1 MRISPPLPYSLLLLA
16 MACATVNADEP
27 APLQPPST
35 ASTVG
40 SPATGSSAADIR
52 VQLIASQRTVLSSE
66 LAGKIISLDVK
77 EGESFKKGER
87 LVAFDCAIHQARLNH
102 STAAESAASKK
113 LMIAKRLDQLQSI
126 SVADVAQA
134 EAALAMA
141 RAESGVGRVMLQR
154 CSISAP
160 FSGRIAERK
169 VQPGEYVAEG
179 KELLAIYD
187 NSAFDVELIAPS
199 RWLTW
204 LKPGSRFQ
212 VSLDETGKS
221 YPAEVVRMG
230 SVIDPLS
237 QSVKV
242 FGRIAAS
249 DASLLPGM
257 SGTAQLAPPIVSAK

>member
-1 MRISPPLPYSLLLLA
+1 M
-16 MACATVNADEP
+16 
-27 APLQPPST
+27 QPPS
-35 ASTVG
+35 ANST
-40 SPATGSSAADIR
+40 PGSSSTDIR
-52 VQLIASQRTVLSSE
+52 VQLSASQRTVLSSE
-66 LAGKIISLDVK
+66 LAGKIISLDIK

-102 STAAESAASKK
+102 SAAAESAASKK
-113 LMIAKRLDQLQSI
+113 LSIAKRLDQLQSI
-126 SVADVAQA
+126 SVSDVAQA
-134 EAALAMA
+134 EAALTMA

-154 CSISAP
+154 CNINAP
-160 FSGRIAERK
+160 FSGRVAERK

-204 LKPGSRFQ
+204 LKPGSRFE

-242 FGRIAAS
+242 FGRIATG
-249 DASLLPGM
+249 DGSLLPGM
-257 SGTAQLAPPIVSAK
+257 SGTAQLTPPTVSAK